1 MINNKRIMTLIEII
15 EKIKNIAKK
24 QVNVGYVGEGDIYEL
39 NSLPNVDYSVIF
51 ITQSNHS
58 ITPDL
63 CEYTLNVF
71 YIDRLFNDKSN
82 RLSIH
87 SHGIS
92 IINNIIN
99 TLEVSED
106 VNVEYPVAFTT
117 FNHRFTDECAGV
129 FATIKISTDNELG
142 LCAYE

>member
-1 MINNKRIMTLIEII
+1 MTLIEVI

-39 NSLPNVDYSVIF
+39 NSLPNVDYSVIY

-63 CEYTLNVF
+63 CEYTLNIF
-71 YIDRLFNDKSN
+71 YIDRLFGDKTN
-82 RLSIH
+82 RLAIQ

-99 TLEVSED
+99 NLELSED
-106 VNVEYPVAFTT
+106 VNVEYPVPFTT
-117 FNHRFTDECAGV
+117 FNHRFSDECGGV
-129 FATIKISTDNELG
+129 FATVKITADNELG

>member
-1 MINNKRIMTLIEII
+1 MTLIEII

-39 NSLPNVDYSVIF
+39 NSLPNVDYSVIY
-51 ITQSNHS
+51 ITQTNHS

-87 SHGIS
+87 SHGMS
-92 IINNIIN
+92 MINNIIN
-99 TLEVSED
+99 TLELSED
-106 VNVEYPVAFTT
+106 VNVEYPVPFTT

-129 FATIKISTDNELG
+129 FATIKITTDNELG
-142 LCAYE
+142 LCSYE

>member
-1 MINNKRIMTLIEII
+1 MTLIEII

-39 NSLPNVDYSVIF
+39 NSLPNIDYSVIY

-63 CEYTLNVF
+63 CEYTLNIF
-71 YIDRLFNDKSN
+71 YVDRLFNDKSN
-82 RLSIH
+82 RLAIH

-99 TLEVSED
+99 NLELSED
-106 VNVEYPVAFTT
+106 VNVEYPVPFTT

-129 FATIKISTDNELG
+129 FATIKITTDNELG
-142 LCAYE
+142 LCVYE